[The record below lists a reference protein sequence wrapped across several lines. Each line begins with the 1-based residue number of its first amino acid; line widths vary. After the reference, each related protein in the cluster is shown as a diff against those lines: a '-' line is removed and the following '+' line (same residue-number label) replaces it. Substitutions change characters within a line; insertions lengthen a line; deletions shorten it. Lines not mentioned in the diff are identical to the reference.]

1 MSDTQKDRKRTIK
14 LNGVV
19 FFLDKHGTPK
29 GAGLLTTREVYELL
43 VALHE
48 REAEHENRR
57 NNCAG
62 ACDICKHG

>member
-1 MSDTQKDRKRTIK
+1 MSDTQKNRKRTIE

-19 FFLDKHGTPK
+19 FFLDKHGAPK

-48 REAEHENRR
+48 REVQ
-57 NNCAG
+57 
-62 ACDICKHG
+62 